1 MRKPTIKQYSKR
13 VVSAMVL
20 AWFVGIAFGMGV
32 TVWQMIRAP
41 DRAPDAVS
49 LDSLLTYIGAPMGC
63 GIAGYLTKAAFENRE
78 KIRAQYIPEYDEKIT
93 EEECHEENRLET
105 EIDEP

>member
-20 AWFVGIAFGMGV
+20 AWFAGIAFGMGV
-32 TVWQMIRAP
+32 VVWQMI
-41 DRAPDAVS
+41 RAPDAVS

-63 GIAGYLTKAAFENRE
+63 GIAGYLAKAAFENRE
-78 KIRAQYIPEYDEKIT
+78 KIKAQYIPEYDNLT
-93 EEECHEENRLET
+93 EGTENEENRLGTET
-105 EIDEP
+105 DEP

>member
-20 AWFVGIAFGMGV
+20 AWFAGIGFGMGV
-32 TVWQMIRAP
+32 IVWQMI
-41 DRAPDAVS
+41 RAPDAVS

-63 GIAGYLTKAAFENRE
+63 GIAGYLAKSAFENRE
-78 KIRAQYIPEYDEKIT
+78 KIKAKYIPEYDQLT
-93 EEECHEENRLET
+93 EEENHEENRLGT
-105 EIDEP
+105 EADEP

>member
-20 AWFVGIAFGMGV
+20 AWFVGIAFGMAV
-32 TVWQMIRAP
+32 VVWQMI
-41 DRAPDAVS
+41 RAPDAVS

-63 GIAGYLTKAAFENRE
+63 GIAGYLAKSAFENRE
-78 KIRAQYIPEYDEKIT
+78 KIRAQYIPEYDNLT
-93 EEECHEENRLET
+93 EETHGETENQLET
-105 EIDEP
+105 ETDEP

>member
-20 AWFVGIAFGMGV
+20 AWFAGIAFGMGV
-32 TVWQMIRAP
+32 VVWQMI
-41 DRAPDAVS
+41 RAPDAVS

-63 GIAGYLTKAAFENRE
+63 GIAGYLAKSAFENRE
-78 KIRAQYIPEYDEKIT
+78 KIRSKYIPEYDEKIT
-93 EEECHEENRLET
+93 EEMENEENRLGEET
-105 EIDEP
+105 DEP

>member
-20 AWFVGIAFGMGV
+20 AWFAGIAFGMGV
-32 TVWQMIRAP
+32 IIWQMI
-41 DRAPDAVS
+41 RAPDAVS

-63 GIAGYLTKAAFENRE
+63 GIAGYLTKSAFENRE
-78 KIRAQYIPEYDEKIT
+78 KIKAKYIPEYDNLT
-93 EEECHEENRLET
+93 EEVSNEENRLGAET
-105 EIDEP
+105 DEP

>member
-13 VVSAMVL
+13 VISAMVL
-20 AWFVGIAFGMGV
+20 AWFAGIAFGMGV
-32 TVWQMIRAP
+32 VVWQMI
-41 DRAPDAVS
+41 RAPDAVS

-63 GIAGYLTKAAFENRE
+63 GIAGYLAKSAFENRE
-78 KIRAQYIPEYDEKIT
+78 KIKAKYIPEYDEMM
-93 EEECHEENRLET
+93 EEVSNEENRLGT

>member
-32 TVWQMIRAP
+32 VVWQMIRAP
-41 DRAPDAVS
+41 DVVS

-63 GIAGYLTKAAFENRE
+63 GIAGYLAKSAFENRE
-78 KIRAQYIPEYDEKIT
+78 KIRAQYIPEYDEKMT
-93 EEECHEENRLET
+93 EEEYHEENRLGE
-105 EIDEP
+105 EADKP

>member
-20 AWFVGIAFGMGV
+20 AWFAGIVFGMGV
-32 TVWQMIRAP
+32 IVWQMIRAP
-41 DRAPDAVS
+41 DAVS
-49 LDSLLTYIGAPMGC
+49 IDSLLTYIGAPMGC
-63 GIAGYLTKAAFENRE
+63 GIAGYLAKSAFENRE
-78 KIRAQYIPEYDEKIT
+78 KIKAKYIPEYDEMMEKTHGET
-93 EEECHEENRLET
+93 ENQLEA

>member
-20 AWFVGIAFGMGV
+20 AWFAGIAFGMGV
-32 TVWQMIRAP
+32 VVWQMI
-41 DRAPDAVS
+41 RAPDAVS

-63 GIAGYLTKAAFENRE
+63 GIAGYLAKSAFENRE

-93 EEECHEENRLET
+93 EEMENEENRLGE
-105 EIDEP
+105 EADEP

>member
-32 TVWQMIRAP
+32 AMWQMI
-41 DRAPDAVS
+41 RAPDAVS

-63 GIAGYLTKAAFENRE
+63 GIAGYLAKAALENKE
-78 KIRAQYIPEYDEKIT
+78 KIRAQYIPEYDEKIS
-93 EEECHEENRLET
+93 EEITDENQLET
-105 EIDEP
+105 ETDQP

>member
-20 AWFVGIAFGMGV
+20 AWFAGIAFGMGV
-32 TVWQMIRAP
+32 IIWQMIRVP
-41 DRAPDAVS
+41 DVVS

-63 GIAGYLTKAAFENRE
+63 GIAGYLAKSAFENRE
-78 KIRAQYIPEYDEKIT
+78 KIKAKYIPEYDNLT
-93 EEECHEENRLET
+93 EEIHGKAEDQLEAET
-105 EIDEP
+105 DEP

>member
-20 AWFVGIAFGMGV
+20 AWFAGIAFGMGV
-32 TVWQMIRAP
+32 IVWQMI
-41 DRAPDAVS
+41 RAPDAVS

-63 GIAGYLTKAAFENRE
+63 GIAGYLAKSAFENRE
-78 KIRAQYIPEYDEKIT
+78 KIKAQYIPEYDEMM
-93 EEECHEENRLET
+93 EEENHEENRLGTET
-105 EIDEP
+105 DEP